1 MPGPRR
7 GRCAT
12 HLQAKESN
20 FQLHQESKSG
30 KVPGR
35 ASSLAADREALDI
48 FSFKSDLLFVFGVLL
63 LGHTQGYFWLVV
75 QITPG
80 SRELGVGR
88 GEAREKWGDTG
99 SAGREPRDPACKT
112 Y

>member
-1 MPGPRR
+1 MPPTFRQR
-7 GRCAT
+7 SPT
-12 HLQAKESN
+12 SN
-20 FQLHQESKSG
+20 CIR

-75 QITPG
+75 QITPD

-112 Y
+112 YLVQ